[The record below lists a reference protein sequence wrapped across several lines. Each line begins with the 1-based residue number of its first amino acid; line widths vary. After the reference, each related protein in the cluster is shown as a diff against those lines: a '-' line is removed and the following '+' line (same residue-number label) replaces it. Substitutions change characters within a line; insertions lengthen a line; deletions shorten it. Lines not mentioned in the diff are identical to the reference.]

1 MWRYSLSSIASD
13 THIVSFLLLSLF
25 LILTSCQSLN
35 NTDPTPEVISAI
47 SKNRL
52 PTKTPIIEYQQTPIH
67 KVSAS
72 HPISSPS
79 PTLQPNTTF
88 SLKSTPT
95 PISCS
100 NDSGKIE
107 KHLLY
112 TPIAP
117 NPWHFRVYTP
127 PCYDQDIDRHY
138 PLLTLIHGSTY
149 TDEQWDRLGVDETAD
164 ELISSKKIAPF
175 IILMPRDRV
184 WEEPTEDP
192 FGQAVIEHI
201 LPWMALNYRILPER
215 RFHAVG
221 GLSRGASWAIH
232 LGLSHWELFGAI
244 GGHSPPVFWSDTPK
258 IRRWLDEIPPESLPR
273 IFLDIGEKDY
283 LIDSALWFEGVLAEK
298 GIPHEWYLFTGRHEE
313 AYWQAHLEQ
322 YLRWYAINW

>member
-1 MWRYSLSSIASD
+1 
-13 THIVSFLLLSLF
+13 
-25 LILTSCQSLN
+25 
-35 NTDPTPEVISAI
+35 
-47 SKNRL
+47 
-52 PTKTPIIEYQQTPIH
+52 
-67 KVSAS
+67 
-72 HPISSPS
+72 
-79 PTLQPNTTF
+79 
-88 SLKSTPT
+88 
-95 PISCS
+95 
-100 NDSGKIE
+100 
-107 KHLLY
+107 
-112 TPIAP
+112 
-117 NPWHFRVYTP
+117 
-127 PCYDQDIDRHY
+127 
-138 PLLTLIHGSTY
+138 
-149 TDEQWDRLGVDETAD
+149 
-164 ELISSKKIAPF
+164 
-175 IILMPRDRV
+175 MPRDRV